1 MRLKR
6 RRRLF
11 MILVKWILRRW
22 RLVVLIVILGL
33 LLRFK
38 MVVMLFVLTV
48 LFLIL
53 GVELEVRIKMM
64 LLERLL
70 N

>member
-1 MRLKR
+1 
-6 RRRLF
+6 

-22 RLVVLIVILGL
+22 RLVALIVILGL

-64 LLERLL
+64 LLEKLL

>member
-1 MRLKR
+1 M
-6 RRRLF
+6 
-11 MILVKWILRRW
+11 
-22 RLVVLIVILGL
+22 IVILGL

-64 LLERLL
+64 TTTKSERTTRVIDFDQDASMEQKKREGYF
-70 N
+70 